1 MTGLWPPYSRGLS
14 EEISLSHYLSSAY
27 TEVYSMEYRWK
38 NRKIESIQER
48 RSGST
53 RRGTYIVV
61 GRNGLLNLES
71 PVELSTRL

>member
-38 NRKIESIQER
+38 NCKIESIQER
-48 RSGST
+48 RSFPGQ
-53 RRGTYIVV
+53 
-61 GRNGLLNLES
+61 
-71 PVELSTRL
+71 PVEELISLSDGMDY